1 MQRKTILIAA
11 ATLAAI
17 SLIIFIFRLTGAG
30 KKAAET
36 RYPEGAYVYKPVKET
51 PAVAL
56 VLDDCGYTKKNLED
70 VSSLGIPVT
79 LAVLPNTPYAKEV
92 CRFADDNGIEVI
104 LHMPMEPEGKDVA
117 LEKDTLFVEMEPG
130 AVSEAIGRAF
140 ESVPSAKGMNNHM
153 GSKATTDNRL
163 MMAVLENLKER
174 DMFFLDSKTSGN
186 TVCREV
192 AERSGITC
200 LERDV
205 FIDNKLDPG
214 SIKGQMHRVE
224 SIVAKGSSVIAIGH
238 DRTMTIKVLKEV
250 VPRMKEKG
258 VKFVTL
264 SEMAGKD
271 AGPGD

>member
-36 RYPEGAYVYKPVKET
+36 RYPEGAYVYKPAKET

-153 GSKATTDNRL
+153 GSKFTSAPNEVHTTL
-163 MMAVLENLKER
+163 AVLQSR
-174 DMFFLDSKTSGN
+174 DLLFVDSLTSSHSVAYG
-186 TVCREV
+186 TARRMGMSSLCRN
-192 AERSGITC
+192 
-200 LERDV
+200 V
-205 FIDNKLDPG
+205 FID
-214 SIKGQMHRVE
+214 HRPYRQ
-224 SIVAKGSSVIAIGH
+224 SVFHQLKRLERRACRHGMAVGIGLPH
-238 DRTMTIKVLKEV
+238 IE
-250 VPRMKEKG
+250 
-258 VKFVTL
+258 TL
-264 SEMAGKD
+264 HGLRRYLETRSPEAPPITTVS
-271 AGPGD
+271 ALV